1 MLRAATECCRRT
13 FELRRWRAAVVALT
27 LVGGVLTAPEC
38 SAADPALP
46 VIQPLSGKSF
56 IPTVGD
62 WEGTADG
69 FPASFELRYD
79 PALRGQPGIPRYGLS
94 QIVIFLPS
102 ACPVNAS
109 RYRET
114 FIEGNPDQL
123 GAHGSLALAEFGIS
137 GRFGA
142 AKAATMASR
151 FALPACR
158 GTLTWHM
165 VPAARRRVDDG
176 TWTARFTGGERERF
190 TVEDGGRVAVGLALP
205 RLLASCN
212 GASGGVNLF
221 IGASGVSRYSSAVVR
236 LKLTF
241 SGRAATGTLD
251 SGDGGCHGGPI
262 RFTASTAS

>member
-38 SAADPALP
+38 SAADPALR

-123 GAHGSLALAEFGIS
+123 GAHGSLQLAEFGIS

-176 TWTARFTGGERERF
+176 TWTARFTGGNQWAVHRGGRRAGCRRSRPPAAAGELQWRER
-190 TVEDGGRVAVGLALP
+190 
-205 RLLASCN
+205 RL
-212 GASGGVNLF
+212 NLF

-241 SGRAATGTLD
+241 SG
-251 SGDGGCHGGPI
+251 GP
-262 RFTASTAS
+262 RLEP